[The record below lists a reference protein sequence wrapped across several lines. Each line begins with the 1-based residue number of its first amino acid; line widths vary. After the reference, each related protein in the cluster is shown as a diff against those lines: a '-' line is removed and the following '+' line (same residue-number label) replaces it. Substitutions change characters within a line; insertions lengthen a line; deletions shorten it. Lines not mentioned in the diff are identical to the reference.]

1 MLIKNIKY
9 VRFWIAGKYF
19 AFSFVYGNKEL
30 LLQSPY
36 FDWRCS
42 VVKFYF
48 ISAKKNTK
56 YQQLKYAAWYCRP
69 RSDHYQMPT
78 NKILNVFYFAVSKKI
93 KRPNIREKKVW
104 LLLQLSNIY
113 THSTQNCMF
122 RIASVEEVVV
132 VAAAAAA
139 VHDDKFDHSFWLTRN
154 LFYFSWKYQAVNL
167 ILKANVQKNAFHAM
181 TIHEPKKA
189 PETFHEIAVDVL
201 WFFFACRR
209 CFECAIKSPALCFDV
224 WVYSKTFCV
233 LWLLRIYFMYLV
245 LCVVVSKMPN

>member
-48 ISAKKNTK
+48 ISAKNTK
-56 YQQLKYAAWYCRP
+56 YQQLKYAAWYSLP
-69 RSDHYQMPT
+69 HSDHYQMPT

-93 KRPNIREKKVW
+93 KRPNIREKK
-104 LLLQLSNIY
+104 SMIAATTFKY
-113 THSTQNCMF
+113 THTHSTQNRMF
-122 RIASVEEVVV
+122 PIASVVAVV
-132 VAAAAAA
+132 AAAAA

-167 ILKANVQKNAFHAM
+167 ILKANVQKNAFQAM

-201 WFFFACRR
+201 WFFF
-209 CFECAIKSPALCFDV
+209 PLVVVVLNVPLNALCFDV

-233 LWLLRIYFMYLV
+233 LWLLRIFFKFLV
-245 LCVVVSKMPN
+245 LRVVVSKMPN